1 MFNLIRKSASRAACL
16 IAAVLAPI
24 SAQAQISATSIDS
37 PYQIDGSFAEPFWSQ
52 LEWQDSFHS
61 LKSDAPAPEATRF
74 AVAVTSDMLLIG
86 IIADV
91 DKSLSV
97 EQGTQ
102 ATLAN
107 PTLVGYGKEPGLEL
121 FIAPS
126 SDRDQYGQWYIT
138 TAGLANDIWRKAG
151 TGAGGLTAWRSQAE
165 VASQVNDGKWF
176 VEIAIPLAALKYNP
190 ESMAQDWRIML
201 GRVHPKT
208 TDRPVSYSTNAPL
221 NDNFHELA
229 NYVPMQM
236 EHDELEA
243 FLWAIRPVNEGK
255 VIQGTNGT
263 LEYQVEI
270 EADQLGATASNLK
283 DLRIKGTL
291 KTVQGAT
298 EASSDVSI
306 DSSHPAMVNLTFSL
320 AAKDA
325 PKTGILTLSL
335 AAKDAPDRALALHVQ
350 DVSLDFKPISIQVTQ
365 PAYRN
370 SVYATEQIDAIK
382 AQVSLAVSPEDLQ
395 DARLTAALYAHGSS
409 NPVASQQFDMT
420 SLQSNLQ
427 LNLNQKLAVGSYQLQ
442 VSVQK
447 PDGTVWKTEK
457 TIRSLPAAPY
467 DEWRI
472 DANKVLLRNGE
483 PFLPYGWFGW
493 KTAADPATEGANT
506 VHVYHLPNQGI
517 EKTLQFMD
525 RMAEEGVV
533 TLADPWP
540 AALYRKNQKKPLSL
554 TEEEQLRQYV
564 RRLRDHKALMA
575 YYIYDEPEFVPVLPE
590 RLTRAYEIIQEEDPY
605 HPCIILNMQFDA
617 IDRYASSADIIMPD
631 PYPSFRENMGPISG
645 IVKVA
650 KHLKEAARAAEGQQ
664 ALWIAPQAFEWDA
677 QTPAARAPNFLEL
690 RNQQVQAI
698 VSNAKGFV
706 WWIYGR
712 QLNDKNLELGMPF
725 LAREAERL
733 QAAILSPNTEEELEV
748 TTDGSAH
755 LHTAVRQ
762 VGEYTYVFAVNTSP
776 ESIGAVNFNLP
787 SLGTGTLQ
795 IVSEMRDLRVGNGKW
810 RDTFDGYESH
820 IYTTDPHY
828 EFGQTVAAV
837 QRRIDEAL
845 ATLDKPGNLAFRGH
859 GAEVETS
866 SHLEYGVYAKRL
878 NDGYDGRWW
887 QAQQGK
893 DPAWIQINFPSA
905 TEIGRVVAVTNAR
918 SYEIQIKVGT
928 QWKTIVTAEKPTN
941 TPLVASFTPQ
951 TTDAVRLL
959 IHSAGVRSWDK
970 ITVQEIEA
978 YAN

>member
-1 MFNLIRKSASRAACL
+1 MLNLIRKSTTLAACL
-16 IAAVLAPI
+16 WAATLAPI
-24 SAQAQISATSIDS
+24 LLQGQISAPSIHQDV
-37 PYQIDGSFAEPFWSQ
+37 QIDGSFAEPFWKQ
-52 LEWQDSFHS
+52 LEWHDSFHS
-61 LKSDAPAPEATRF
+61 LKSDAPAPDATRF
-74 AVAVTSDMLLIG
+74 TVAVTADALLIG

-97 EQGTQ
+97 GQGSQ

-126 SDRDQYGQWYIT
+126 ADRDQYGQWYIT

-165 VASQVNDGKWF
+165 VASQVNEGKWF
-176 VEIAIPLAALKYNP
+176 VEVAIPLAALKYNP
-190 ESMAQDWRIML
+190 ESMTQDWRIML
-201 GRVHPKT
+201 GRVHPRQGS
-208 TDRPVSYSTNAPL
+208 RPVSYSTNAPL

-236 EHDELEA
+236 EHDGLED

-255 VIQGTNGT
+255 VIQGANDT
-263 LEYQVEI
+263 LEYQVAI
-270 EADQLGATASNLK
+270 EADQLGEEASNLK
-283 DLRIKGTL
+283 GLRIEGTL
-291 KTVQGAT
+291 ETEQGST
-298 EASSDVSI
+298 EASSVVSL
-306 DSSHPAMVNLTFSL
+306 DAAHPAMVNLTFALS
-320 AAKDA
+320 AKDA
-325 PKTGILTLSL
+325 PKTGILSLRL
-335 AAKDAPDRALALHVQ
+335 AAKDAADRALALHVQ
-350 DVSLDFKPISIQVTQ
+350 DVPLDFKPISIQVTQ

-370 SVYATEQIDAIK
+370 SVYATEHIDAIE
-382 AQVSLAVSPEDLQ
+382 AQVALAVSPEDLKN
-395 DARLTAALYAHGSS
+395 ARLSAVLYARGSAT
-409 NPVASQQFDMT
+409 PVASQELDMT
-420 SLQSNLQ
+420 SLQSALH
-427 LNLNQKLAVGSYQLQ
+427 LNLDHKLAVGAYQLK

-447 PDGTVWKTEK
+447 PDGTVWETSEL
-457 TIRSLPAAPY
+457 IRSLPAAPY

-472 DANKVLLRNGE
+472 DANQVLLRNGE

-493 KTAADPATEGANT
+493 KTAADPATEGINT

-517 EKTLQFMD
+517 EKTLEFMD

-554 TEEEQLRQYV
+554 AEEDQLRQYV

-650 KHLKEAARAAEGQQ
+650 KHLKEAARASEGNQ

-733 QAAILSPNTEEELEV
+733 QAAILSPNTEEVLQV
-748 TTDGSAH
+748 TTAGSAH
-755 LHTAVRQ
+755 LHTAVRK
-762 VGEYTYVFAVNTSP
+762 VGEHIYVFAVNTSP
-776 ESIGAVNFNLP
+776 ESIGAVSFTLP
-787 SLGTGTLQ
+787 SLGTSTLQ
-795 IVSEMRDLRVGNGKW
+795 LVSEMRDVRVGNGKW
-810 RDTFDGYESH
+810 RDTFEGYASH

-828 EFGQTVAAV
+828 EFGQTIVAV

-845 ATLDKPGNLAFRGH
+845 ARLDKPGNLAFRGR

-878 NDGYDGRWW
+878 NDGYDGRLW

-893 DPAWIQINFPSA
+893 EPAWIQVNFPSSA
-905 TEIGRVVAVTNAR
+905 EIGRVVAVTNAR
-918 SYEIQIKVGT
+918 SYEIQIKVGS
-928 QWKTIVTAEKPTN
+928 QWKTVVTAEKPAD
-941 TPLVASFTPQ
+941 TPLVAPFSPQ

-959 IHSAGVRSWDK
+959 IHSAGTRSWDK